1 MNRCILL
8 WPPFHTFEI
17 VARIQNFEVELMNYT
32 YMRLSENP
40 VTNFRWLRN
49 EQCSPTRVRSGARIW
64 WKVIEWISRFS
75 NFHNFHFKFSEC
87 RISKFE
93 IWEIQKI
100 STTLHRN
107 MLKIA
112 GKRALG
118 PVELV
123 LSWKLKMQMQN
134 LYFPEYEIFRLLAK
148 NSGAPKI
155 LEIEMRGFG
164 RRVSYFMKEQGRPV
178 QQLASLR
185 FWTRF

>member
-1 MNRCILL
+1 M
-8 WPPFHTFEI
+8 
-17 VARIQNFEVELMNYT
+17 Q
-32 YMRLSENP
+32 LSENP
-40 VTNFRWLRN
+40 FTNFRWLLN
-49 EQCSPTRVRSGARIW
+49 EQCSPTRVRSAPTIW
-64 WKVIEWISRFS
+64 SKVMEWISRFS
-75 NFHNFHFKFSEC
+75 NFHFKFSEC

-148 NSGAPKI
+148 NSGKI
-155 LEIEMRGFG
+155 LEIEMTGFW
-164 RRVSYFMKEQGRPV
+164 RSVSDFMKEQGRPV

-185 FWTRF
+185 FWIRF